1 MEGLSPLHLV
11 IILVVAVLVLGP
23 GKLPEVGA
31 ALGKTLREFRRAT
44 SDIAESVRLEA
55 APAPASAVAPAPAS
69 AVAPAQ
75 AAAPVTAP
83 SPAAQPAPA
92 PSTAVLA
99 GTDQGVSQP
108 PVETVPPQVPP
119 ASPA

>member
-55 APAPASAVAPAPAS
+55 APAPASAVAPA
-69 AVAPAQ
+69 Q
-75 AAAPVTAP
+75 AAALVPAP

-92 PSTAVLA
+92 PATAVLA
-99 GTDQGVSQP
+99 GTDQGVSQAS
-108 PVETVPPQVPP
+108 VEAVPPQVPP